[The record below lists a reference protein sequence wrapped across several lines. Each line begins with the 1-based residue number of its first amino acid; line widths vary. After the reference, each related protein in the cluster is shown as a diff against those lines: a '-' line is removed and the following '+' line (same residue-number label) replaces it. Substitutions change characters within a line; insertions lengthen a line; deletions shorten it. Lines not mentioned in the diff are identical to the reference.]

1 MTAPDDRST
10 TAERLRSDV
19 EALCAVRDRRVGSPG
34 HDAARAYLSQRY
46 AAIGLRP
53 YGDTYE
59 LPYAGG
65 GINFTNLLAVAPA
78 KDAAANDA
86 APLLIAAHYDT
97 VADTPGADD
106 NAAAIAITLEV
117 ARRLTRQP
125 AARPVLIA
133 QFDAEEPPYFHAH
146 QARTPIHAAIVLDL
160 VGHAVP
166 VPGIEQAVF
175 MTGMESDP
183 ALERTVTELEPIDGL
198 SLVTALNRY
207 VGDLSDHH
215 TFRLGQVP
223 YLFLSCGRWPHYHA
237 PTDTPDLLDWPKC
250 AAMTDL
256 VEALTRDVTTR
267 TRDGP
272 WEGFDTTATD
282 IATMRAA
289 LAPLLDGYGI
299 ALASRRDIERVVA
312 LLLGREML

>member
-133 QFDAEEPPYFHAH
+133 QFDAEEPPTS
-146 QARTPIHAAIVLDL
+146 TPASWA
-160 VGHAVP
+160 
-166 VPGIEQAVF
+166 
-175 MTGMESDP
+175 
-183 ALERTVTELEPIDGL
+183 
-198 SLVTALNRY
+198 
-207 VGDLSDHH
+207 
-215 TFRLGQVP
+215 
-223 YLFLSCGRWPHYHA
+223 A
-237 PTDTPDLLDWPKC
+237 PTSTPTKP
-250 AAMTDL
+250 ARPSMPPSSSTSS
-256 VEALTRDVTTR
+256 
-267 TRDGP
+267 
-272 WEGFDTTATD
+272 AT
-282 IATMRAA
+282 
-289 LAPLLDGYGI
+289 PSPSP
-299 ALASRRDIERVVA
+299 ASSKPSS
-312 LLLGREML
+312 